1 RLHTPP
7 RACAADHPSKVVALT
22 GFAEIATPNLPQ
34 INQPGY
40 NYSGTE
46 LGRAEG
52 SLATDSQA
60 GGYAALPHLLLAIH
74 LATRLR
80 ADGVADEWLTQLLGR
95 ETPKP

>member
-46 LGRAEG
+46 LARN
-52 SLATDSQA
+52 
-60 GGYAALPHLLLAIH
+60 AASAAAKLLLRSDYVC
-74 LATRLR
+74 T
-80 ADGVADEWLTQLLGR
+80 G
-95 ETPKP
+95 K

>member
-34 INQPGY
+34 INPSGY

-46 LGRAEG
+46 LIEL
-52 SLATDSQA
+52 STSV
-60 GGYAALPHLLLAIH
+60 
-74 LATRLR
+74 TRKKTS
-80 ADGVADEWLTQLLGR
+80 V
-95 ETPKP
+95 